1 MKHHIN
7 TLLLVNL
14 KTWLNWKTR
23 GKKDFLFL
31 NMETEEAIT
40 ENKVGF
46 LDSQSPVFLVG
57 ESQWNPFI
65 ASESWLQGQLTL
77 ETQHRARVLWSLLT
91 ASQTEEIN
99 RELGF

>member
-1 MKHHIN
+1 
-7 TLLLVNL
+7 
-14 KTWLNWKTR
+14 
-23 GKKDFLFL
+23 
-31 NMETEEAIT
+31 METEEAIT

-77 ETQHRARVLWSLLT
+77 ETQHTNGV
-91 ASQTEEIN
+91 
-99 RELGF
+99 